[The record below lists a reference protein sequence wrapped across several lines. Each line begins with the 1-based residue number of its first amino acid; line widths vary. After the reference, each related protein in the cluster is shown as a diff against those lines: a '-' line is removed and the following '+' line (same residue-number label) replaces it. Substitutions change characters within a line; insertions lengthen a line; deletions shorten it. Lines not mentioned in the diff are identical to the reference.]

1 MLNEQTIAALNA
13 LKLFGIARGF
23 EERLNHPSHT
33 ELSHAEFIGLLVQD
47 EKTYR
52 DNQRLKRLL
61 KNAKLRQQAALED
74 IDYRHPRGLSKQ
86 VMLEISDT
94 RWMDA
99 HRNVLITGPT
109 GIGKSYLSCALG
121 NFAARAG
128 YTVLYLRAPRLFET
142 LHQAHGD
149 GSHLKTLTRLAKV
162 QLLIIDDF
170 LLTPPSDCERRD
182 LLEIV
187 EDRYQ
192 SGATV
197 ITSQCPIIDWHPN
210 IGDPTLADAIC
221 DRLFHNAYK
230 IELRGDSLRRK
241 QNQHDDLAAG
251 PHHPQP
257 HPGQPK
263 SVGKEEVAIDINLS

>member
-1 MLNEQTIAALNA
+1 MLNEQTIGTLNS
-13 LKLFGIARGF
+13 LKLFGMAIF
-23 EERLNHPSHT
+23 QERLNSPNHA
-33 ELSHAEFIGLLVQD
+33 ELSHAEFVGLLVQD

-61 KNAKLRQQAALED
+61 KKARLRQPACLED

-86 VMLEISDT
+86 VILELTST
-94 RWMDA
+94 RWLDA

-109 GIGKSYLSCALG
+109 GVGKLLACALG

-128 YTVLYLRAPRLFET
+128 YTVLYARAPRLFES
-142 LHQAHGD
+142 LQQSRGD

-162 QLLIIDDF
+162 QLLIIDDL
-170 LLTPPSDCERRD
+170 LLTHPTDSERRD

-192 SGATV
+192 SGATA
-197 ITSQCPIIDWHPN
+197 ITSQCPTSDWHPN

-221 DRLFHNAYK
+221 DRLFHNAYR
-230 IELRGDSLRRK
+230 IELRGDSMRRDLDGRTATPAE
-241 QNQHDDLAAG
+241 NQ
-251 PHHPQP
+251 
-257 HPGQPK
+257 K
-263 SVGKEEVAIDINLS
+263 MGKEEENLQRKLACAKLT

>member
-1 MLNEQTIAALNA
+1 MLNEQTVATLNA
-13 LKLFGIARGF
+13 LKLFGMARGL
-23 EERLNHPSHT
+23 EERLNNPNHA
-33 ELSHAEFIGLLVQD
+33 ELSHAEFVGLLAQD

-61 KNAKLRQQAALED
+61 KNARLRQVACMED

-86 VMLEISDT
+86 VMLELSST
-94 RWMDA
+94 RWLDA

-109 GIGKSYLSCALG
+109 GIGKSYLACALG

-128 YTVLYLRAPRLFET
+128 YTVLYVRAPRLFET
-142 LHQAHGD
+142 LQQARGD

-170 LLTPPSDCERRD
+170 LLTPPTDWERRD

-197 ITSQCPIIDWHPN
+197 ITSQCPTGDWYPN

-221 DRLFHNAYK
+221 DRLLHNAYR
-230 IELRGDSLRRK
+230 IELRGDSMRRK
-241 QNQHDDLAAG
+241 HNGLIAIEPKKQTKEKGGKLADG
-251 PHHPQP
+251 I
-257 HPGQPK
+257 
-263 SVGKEEVAIDINLS
+263 SLR

>member
-1 MLNEQTIAALNA
+1 MLDQQTLSILNA
-13 LKLFGIARGF
+13 LKLFGMAGGF
-23 EERLNHPSHT
+23 QERLNSPSHAD
-33 ELSHAEFIGLLVQD
+33 LSHAEFIGLLAQD

-74 IDYRHPRGLSKQ
+74 IDYHHPRGLSKQ
-86 VMLEISDT
+86 VMMDMSDT
-94 RWMDA
+94 RWLEGK
-99 HRNVLITGPT
+99 RNVLITGPT
-109 GIGKSYLSCALG
+109 GIGKSYLACALG
-121 NFAARAG
+121 NFAARTG

-142 LHQAHGD
+142 LQQSRGD

-170 LLTPPSDCERRD
+170 LLTPLADWERRD

-192 SGATV
+192 SGATIV
-197 ITSQCPIIDWHPN
+197 ASQCPATDWHPN

-221 DRLFHNAYK
+221 DRLIHNAYK
-230 IELRGDSLRRK
+230 IELRGDSLRR
-241 QNQHDDLAAG
+241 NQRASTVRVAENNNDAEGGKLADEM
-251 PHHPQP
+251 
-257 HPGQPK
+257 
-263 SVGKEEVAIDINLS
+263 SFS

>member
-1 MLNEQTIAALNA
+1 MLNEQTIATLNS
-13 LKLFGIARGF
+13 LKLFGMARGL
-23 EERLNHPSHT
+23 EERLNSPNHA
-33 ELSHAEFIGLLVQD
+33 ELSHAEFVGLLAQD

-61 KNAKLRQQAALED
+61 KKARLRQAACLED

-86 VMLEISDT
+86 VMLELSST
-94 RWMDA
+94 RWLDV

-109 GIGKSYLSCALG
+109 GVGKSYLACALG

-128 YTVLYLRAPRLFET
+128 YTVLYVRAPRLFES
-142 LHQAHGD
+142 LQQARGD

-170 LLTPPSDCERRD
+170 LLTAPTDWERKD

-192 SGATV
+192 SCATV
-197 ITSQCPIIDWHPN
+197 ITSQCPISDWHPN

-221 DRLFHNAYK
+221 DRLLHNAYRL
-230 IELRGDSLRRK
+230 ELRGDSMRRK
-241 QNQHDDLAAG
+241 DAG
-251 PHHPQP
+251 TMKTEDK
-257 HPGQPK
+257 GGK
-263 SVGKEEVAIDINLS
+263 TIAGKEGIG

>member
-1 MLNEQTIAALNA
+1 MLNEQTIATLNA
-13 LKLFGIARGF
+13 LKIFGMARGF
-23 EERLNHPSHT
+23 EERLNNPQYA
-33 ELSHAEFIGLLVQD
+33 ELSHAEFVGLLVHD

-61 KNAKLRQQAALED
+61 RNARLRQPACLED

-86 VMLEISDT
+86 VMLELSSTGWI
-94 RWMDA
+94 DA
-99 HRNVLITGPT
+99 RRTVLITGPA

-128 YTVLYLRAPRLFET
+128 YPVLYLRAPRLFET
-142 LHQAHGD
+142 LQQSRGD
-149 GSHLKTLTRLAKV
+149 GSHLKTLTRLAKA
-162 QLLIIDDF
+162 QLLVIDDL
-170 LLTPPSDCERRD
+170 LLTPPTEWERRD

-192 SGATV
+192 AGATV
-197 ITSQCPIIDWHPN
+197 ITSQCPVGDWHPN

-230 IELRGDSLRRK
+230 IELRGDSMRK
-241 QNQHDDLAAG
+241 NRSEPTATSPAADQKGGNLAD
-251 PHHPQP
+251 
-257 HPGQPK
+257 
-263 SVGKEEVAIDINLS
+263 DINLS

>member
-1 MLNEQTIAALNA
+1 MLNEQTIATLNS
-13 LKLFGIARGF
+13 LKLFGMARSF
-23 EERLNHPSHT
+23 QEWLTSPNHA
-33 ELSHAEFIGLLVQD
+33 ELSHAEFVGLLVQD

-52 DNQRLKRLL
+52 DNQRLRRLL
-61 KNAKLRQQAALED
+61 KRARLRQPACMED

-86 VMLEISDT
+86 VILELSST
-94 RWMDA
+94 RWLDA

-109 GIGKSYLSCALG
+109 GVGKSYLACALG

-128 YTVLYLRAPRLFET
+128 YTVLYLRAPRLFES
-142 LHQAHGD
+142 LQQSRGD
-149 GSHLKTLTRLAKV
+149 GSHLKTLIKLSRV

-170 LLTPPSDCERRD
+170 LLTHPTDWERRD

-192 SGATV
+192 AGATA
-197 ITSQCPIIDWHPN
+197 ITSQCPIGDWHPN

-230 IELRGDSLRRK
+230 IELRGDSMRRD
-241 QNQHDDLAAG
+241 QDGRTATPAENQKNGKGGGKLADET
-251 PHHPQP
+251 
-257 HPGQPK
+257 
-263 SVGKEEVAIDINLS
+263 SLS

>member
-1 MLNEQTIAALNA
+1 MLNEQTIATLNA

-23 EERLNHPSHT
+23 EERLNSPSHAD
-33 ELSHAEFIGLLVQD
+33 LSHAEFIGLLVQD
-47 EKTYR
+47 EKTCR

-86 VMLEISDT
+86 MMLEMSDT
-94 RWMDA
+94 RWLDA

-109 GIGKSYLSCALG
+109 GIGKSYLACALG
-121 NFAARAG
+121 NFAARTG

-142 LHQAHGD
+142 LHQARGD

-170 LLTPPSDCERRD
+170 LLTSLTDWERRD

-192 SGATV
+192 SGATIV
-197 ITSQCPIIDWHPN
+197 TSQCPVTDWHPN
-210 IGDPTLADAIC
+210 IGAPTLADAIC
-221 DRLFHNAYK
+221 DRLMHNVCR
-230 IELRGDSLRRK
+230 IELRGDSLRKNQGASTSGAGDRK
-241 QNQHDDLAAG
+241 LTEGGKLADEM
-251 PHHPQP
+251 
-257 HPGQPK
+257 
-263 SVGKEEVAIDINLS
+263 SLS